1 MGFLCHTYSL
11 DSWLFGLRSP
21 CCCLCTGCNG
31 SHLLCP
37 EELPTNSRAQAHR
50 KLLPGPEARQEASLH
65 FPVKTQNDQSAHW
78 RLTETA
84 PPGSNHPV
92 SLLGDSVS
100 ICLCQ
105 PRNTDCGPAPPS
117 CGTSCPALTVI
128 LLVWARQLLLAI
140 LLWTGKRSWRLMG
153 VMRAKKKGCRVLA
166 DVIVMCVGVWVCV
179 CVRVCVHDLPQSR
192 CSDVFDCD
200 RSLSSSLL

>member
-1 MGFLCHTYSL
+1 MGFLCHTYSV
-11 DSWLFGLRSP
+11 DSLLFGLRSP

-37 EELPTNSRAQAHR
+37 EELPTNSGAQAHR

-105 PRNTDCGPAPPS
+105 PRNTPP
-117 CGTSCPALTVI
+117 PPI
-128 LLVWARQLLLAI
+128 LWHQLS
-140 LLWTGKRSWRLMG
+140 R
-153 VMRAKKKGCRVLA
+153 
-166 DVIVMCVGVWVCV
+166 
-179 CVRVCVHDLPQSR
+179 SR
-192 CSDVFDCD
+192 CHPTCSGSSAAVSHSPWDWQKD
-200 RSLSSSLL
+200 REDRWE